1 MKNLEKTIVFFNVF
15 ASRDP
20 PARRQNPLQDCFQEP
35 FECTLAYDT
44 ISGRISTQLGAN
56 LKLSWGQLGANLGRL
71 GASWGGFW
79 GSKRVSASYL
89 GPSRKLGANLNPIG
103 AHLGVILGAFWT
115 LVSELFRRT
124 FGALLEL

>member
-1 MKNLEKTIVFFNVF
+1 MYFGLRHDFGTDF
-15 ASRDP
+15 DP
-20 PARRQNPLQDCFQEP
+20 
-35 FECTLAYDT
+35 TWV
-44 ISGRISTQLGAN
+44 QLGAI
-56 LKLSWGQLGANLGRL
+56 LGATWGQLGPAWGVL
-71 GASWGGFW
+71 GGF
-79 GSKRVSASYL
+79 GGAKRASASYL